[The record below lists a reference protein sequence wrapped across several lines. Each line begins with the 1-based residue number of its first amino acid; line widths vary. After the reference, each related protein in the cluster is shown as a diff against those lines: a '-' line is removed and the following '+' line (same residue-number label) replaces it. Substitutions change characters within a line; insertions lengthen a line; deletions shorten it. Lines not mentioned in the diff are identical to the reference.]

1 MVVEKKE
8 DLKANGAEEK
18 NKNDIYFSI
27 CNSVLKLEFI
37 KGHLNWKLSDVARDA
52 NVTRSLIYYYFG
64 KEKEALLREACR
76 FMLSFIYTEE
86 FMESEDPY
94 QRFIDNREKIKKMPY
109 LLIHFFMQRLLDTE
123 LGKEIRRA
131 EEEHFARQ
139 IEKYPHN
146 NIDDIHRIYA
156 VQLGILYYQ
165 NFTDQE
171 VESIMRPIF
180 FKIK

>member
-1 MVVEKKE
+1 
-8 DLKANGAEEK
+8 
-18 NKNDIYFSI
+18 
-27 CNSVLKLEFI
+27 
-37 KGHLNWKLSDVARDA
+37 
-52 NVTRSLIYYYFG
+52 
-64 KEKEALLREACR
+64 
-76 FMLSFIYTEE
+76 
-86 FMESEDPY
+86 
-94 QRFIDNREKIKKMPY
+94 
-109 LLIHFFMQRLLDTE
+109 MQRLLDTE

-180 FKIK
+180 FKISNRATLSAPPDKATIYGACHLNILW